1 MTKNL
6 RTILISIGFIIVGI
20 IITTM
25 LLKEEFGSTSP
36 GTLLQLSAG
45 HVPSEEDE
53 AEAKQWFKQ
62 VRFDLIDMTGS
73 A

>member
-1 MTKNL
+1 
-6 RTILISIGFIIVGI
+6 
-20 IITTM
+20 M

-62 VRFDLIDMTGS
+62 ARFDPIDITGS
-73 A
+73 S